1 MSPHETFF
9 LAPTQATEVTP
20 VKNNP
25 NIQFQIKD
33 YPGGKVLKDSV
44 P

>member
-9 LAPTQATEVTP
+9 LTPTPQIEITNIR
-20 VKNNP
+20 NNP

-33 YPGGKVLKDSV
+33 CPGNKIITD
-44 P
+44 